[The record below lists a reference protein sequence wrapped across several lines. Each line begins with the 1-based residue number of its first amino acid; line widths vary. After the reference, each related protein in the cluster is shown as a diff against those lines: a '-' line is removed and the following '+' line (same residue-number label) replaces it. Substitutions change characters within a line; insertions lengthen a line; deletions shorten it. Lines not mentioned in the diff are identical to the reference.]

1 MAMMRGALR
10 VGLIVAVL
18 LGLTGCAGD
27 FKYNWQWSILAC
39 TSENIDAGCIGP
51 YFYWILQGLW
61 WTIAVA
67 SLAWVIAFS
76 LGSVI
81 GILRTLTD
89 PILWVV
95 PRIRSPV
102 YLRLGPVRTTKGVI
116 TVDVG
121 WFLHG
126 FANVYV
132 TVFRNVPLLVQLFLW
147 YFVFPEL
154 LSEEAGMWVK
164 REMPLPEFST
174 AVLCLGLYTASRVA
188 EQVRAGVNS
197 ISKGQAYAAMAI
209 GLTPVQVYRYV
220 LLPVAFRII
229 IPPLT
234 SDFLGVFKNSSLALT
249 IGVLELTAMT
259 RQIEEYSYAG
269 FEAFTAATVLY
280 IGVTAIVMFAMR
292 IVETRVRI
300 PGMISLEAK

>member
-1 MAMMRGALR
+1 MRGVLR
-10 VGLIVAVL
+10 VGLGVVVL

-27 FKYNWQWSILAC
+27 FRYNWQWSILAC
-39 TSENIDAGCIGP
+39 TSENVDAGCIGP
-51 YFYWILQGLW
+51 YFYWILQGLG

-67 SLAWVIAFS
+67 SAAWVIAFS

-81 GILRTLTD
+81 GILRTLD
-89 PILWVV
+89 KSILVVV
-95 PRIRSPV
+95 PFVKSPI
-102 YLRLGPVRTTKGVI
+102 YFKTRWIGTSKGII

-132 TVFRNVPLLVQLFLW
+132 TIFRNVPLLVQLFLW

-154 LSEEAGMWVK
+154 LSDEAGMWVK
-164 REMPLPEFST
+164 RGLWLPEFWT
-174 AVLCLGLYTASRVA
+174 AVVCMGLYTASRVA
-188 EQVRAGVNS
+188 EQVRAGINS
-197 ISKGQAYAAMAI
+197 ISQGQQYAAMAI

-220 LLPVAFRII
+220 LLPVSFRII

-269 FEAFTAATVLY
+269 FEAFTAATVCY
-280 IGVTAIVMFAMR
+280 IGVTAIVMWAMR
-292 IVETRVRI
+292 IVEARIRI